1 MHKLKSENEKYSLV
15 SLQVT
20 YLTIP
25 IKNVILYFT
34 DIRTTTV
41 CPIGFFFKLS
51 HVKTLQEYFWIEK
64 LGKLANSL
72 VNQEALKE
80 KTKGGENKKWSL

>member
-1 MHKLKSENEKYSLV
+1 MCVKGLIVKIGCVVRGLCFTPDRCFS
-15 SLQVT
+15 
-20 YLTIP
+20 
-25 IKNVILYFT
+25 LYFA

-80 KTKGGENKKWSL
+80 KTKGGENKKRSL